1 MTTAF
6 LQKGAYDM
14 VRINTEEGAIRI
26 SGEVFTTLAGAA
38 ATSCFGVRGMA
49 KKSASDGLV
58 HLLKREAMGKGV
70 RVSFHEEE
78 GSISV
83 ELHIIVNT
91 GVNIPVICDSISSA
105 VRYKLTQATGVKVRN
120 VDVFVDSVMPE

>member
-1 MTTAF
+1 
-6 LQKGAYDM
+6 M
-14 VRINTEEGAIRI
+14 VRINTAAGAIRI
-26 SGEVFTTLAGAA
+26 SNEVFTALAGAA

-70 RVSFHEEE
+70 RVIFFE
-78 GSISV
+78 GEDAIAI

-91 GVNIPVICDSISSA
+91 GVNIPVICDAIRSA
-105 VRYKLTQATGVKVRN
+105 VRYKVTEATGVKVRS
-120 VDVFVDSVMPE
+120 VSVFVDSVMPD